1 MREET
6 KMLRWQHAL
15 VGVWFSLG
23 LVACGTVQMGRDFDL
38 KAFESKIERG
48 VTTKDQV
55 RAWLDEPVAVGVN
68 VVTGGRRFEEWS
80 YYYGQGRL
88 PSMEDARIK
97 ILQIKFDEQGI
108 VRGYNWS
115 GEAIK

>member
-1 MREET
+1 
-6 KMLRWQHAL
+6 MLRWQHAL
-15 VGVWFSLG
+15 LGVWCSLG
-23 LVACGTVQMGRDFDL
+23 LIACGTVQMGRDFDL
-38 KAFESKIERG
+38 KAFESKIERS
-48 VTTKDQV
+48 VTTREQV
-55 RAWLDEPVAVGVN
+55 RDWLGPPVSSGVSVDTSGN
-68 VVTGGRRFEEWS
+68 RFEEWS